1 MQSLRSK
8 LPPPNAL
15 VAFEAAARH
24 LSFTSA
30 AGELNVTRVAVS
42 NQVKQLEEFLG
53 VELFVRLHRTLRLT
67 TAGDILGR
75 RLSTSLGE
83 IAATVE
89 AISEDEGNLRLTITT
104 STGFVTY
111 WLLPRIS
118 DFRSRH
124 PDVDLRF
131 LVSDSY
137 VNLESEGVD
146 VAIRYGSGGWSG
158 VEAEPLVEEE
168 IFPVCSPRFLA
179 EHGPFDRP
187 ADLLS
192 ERLLHLDGPYDPETR
207 WATWFAARGIEQPP
221 ALGGLFLNTYT
232 SLVQAAL
239 DGQGIALLGPPLLAK
254 SLSDG
259 ALVRPIEVAPTPRRT
274 FWLVEPR
281 NRKRSAALQAFC
293 GWIREAMAA
302 PAGAP
307 D

>member
-42 NQVKQLEEFLG
+42 NQVKQLEDFLG
-53 VELFVRLHRTLRLT
+53 IELFTRLHRTLRLT
-67 TAGDILGR
+67 PAGEILGR
-75 RLSTSLGE
+75 RLSASLNE
-83 IAATVE
+83 IASTIE
-89 AISEDEGNLRLTITT
+89 AVREDSRKHRLTITT

-111 WLLPRIS
+111 WLLPRMG

-124 PDVDLRF
+124 PDIDVRL

-137 VNLESEGVD
+137 LNLRSEGIDIAV
-146 VAIRYGSGGWSG
+146 RYGSGGWPG
-158 VEAEPLVEEE
+158 VQVERLVDEE
-168 IFPVCSPRFLA
+168 IFPVCSPGFLA
-179 EHGPFDRP
+179 DRGPFNRP
-187 ADLLS
+187 EELLG

-207 WATWFAARGIEQPP
+207 WAPWFAAQGIDPVP
-221 ALGGLFLNTYT
+221 SLGGLFLNTYA
-232 SLVQAAL
+232 SFVQAAL

-254 SLSDG
+254 ALADG

-274 FWLVEPR
+274 FWLASPERAP
-281 NRKRSAALQAFC
+281 RSAAALAFC
-293 GWIREAMAA
+293 SWIRETM
-302 PAGAP
+302 PGP